1 MEIKKLLSG
10 LVGTDEKV
18 LQELNDLRGK
28 MDALNRVQACIEF
41 NLDGTIITANDNFLS
56 VVGYRLDEIQGR
68 HHSMFVDS
76 EYRNSADYQDF
87 WRRLNSGRFESAE
100 YKRIANGGKEVWIQ
114 ASYNPVLDEGG
125 KPIKVVKFATDIT
138 AQKLKAEENL
148 KIADISN
155 ALKLCTANVMLADND
170 LTITYVNDQV
180 VRMLKAHE
188 STVRKSLPNF
198 SVDNLVGTCVDQFHK
213 QPAHQRSMIGGLT
226 ETYKTDLKVEGL
238 TFGLI
243 ATPWFGIN
251 GERIGTVV
259 EWDDKTERLA
269 REEEERRV
277 SGENMRIKQALDGC
291 NTSVMMADADLNII
305 YMNNAVQSMMSENES
320 ALRKVL
326 PNFNASALMGT
337 CVDDFHKN
345 PAHQRSMLR
354 DLKQT
359 YKTDLSVGDRTFGLI
374 ATPIFDDAGV
384 RLGTAVE
391 WDDKTERLAAENEE
405 RRIAAENSRVKQA
418 LDSVSANVM
427 IADPDFNLVYLN
439 EAVLGMMR
447 NAERDIRTDLPG
459 FDTNKLMGANID
471 VFHKNPAHQRH
482 MVGALTSTY
491 SGEIVVGGRTF
502 SLTANPI
509 TVDGERLGTVVE
521 WLDRTAEVSI
531 EKEIDVVI
539 DAAGRGDL
547 TKQISLDDKDGFF
560 KNLSGGVNT
569 LVSTVEVALND
580 TLRMLGAMSRGDLTE
595 RITREYQGSFGQLK
609 DDANTTADKLTEVIG
624 NVRSSSGAITS
635 AANEI
640 AQGNADLSQRTE
652 EQASSLE
659 ETASSMEEMTSVVKQ
674 SADNAESANGL
685 ASEAQVKASRG
696 GEVVSQ
702 AVGAMDEIN
711 TASKKISDIIGVID
725 EIAFQTNLLALN
737 AAVEA
742 ARAGEQGRGFA
753 VVAGEVRNLAQRSA
767 GAAKEIKD
775 LIRDSV
781 TKVDDGTR
789 LVNESGETLT
799 EIVDAVE
806 KVSTMIRDISEA
818 AREQTS
824 GIEQVNVAITQ
835 MDEMTQQNAALVEE
849 ASAAGEAMADQARNM
864 NTMMEF
870 FTVDEGG
877 AHKPALHVVHQ
888 PTAARA
894 PAAAPKAASKSS
906 GADDEWE
913 DF

>member
-10 LVGTDEKV
+10 LTGGSSAEDQ
-18 LQELNDLRGK
+18 QELIDLRSK
-28 MDALNRVQACIEF
+28 FAAIDKTQATIEF
-41 NLDGTIITANDNFLS
+41 NLDGIIITANHNFLNA
-56 VVGYRLDEIQGR
+56 VGYRLDEIQGQ
-68 HHSMFVDS
+68 HHSMFVDQETKVSNEYQQFWAALNRGEAFS
-76 EYRNSADYQDF
+76 EDF
-87 WRRLNSGRFESAE
+87 
-100 YKRIANGGKEVWIQ
+100 KRVAKDGSEIWIS
-114 ASYNPVLDEGG
+114 ASYNPIFDQNGRVT
-125 KPIKVVKFATDIT
+125 KVIKLARDIT
-138 AQKLKAEENL
+138 AVKVQANESGRNT
-148 KIADISN
+148 A
-155 ALKLCTANVMLADND
+155 ALDVCDTSVMIADND
-170 LTITYVNDQV
+170 LNIVYMNDAV
-180 VRMLKAHE
+180 KDMMASNEKALK
-188 STVRKSLPNF
+188 TVLPNF
-198 SVDNLVGTCVDQFHK
+198 NAKALIGTCVDDFHAN
-213 QPAHQRSMIGGLT
+213 PAHQRGLLKSLKDTYRT
-226 ETYKTDLKVEGL
+226 ELPVAGL

-243 ATPWFGIN
+243 ATPIFDDGGN
-251 GERIGTVV
+251 RLGTVV
-259 EWDDKTERLA
+259 EWQDKTDQLA
-269 REEEERRV
+269 KQAEEQKLAA
-277 SGENMRIKQALDGC
+277 ENGRIKQALDAC

-305 YMNNAVQSMMSENES
+305 YMNKAVQSMMRENEA
-320 ALRKVL
+320 ALRTVL
-326 PNFNASALMGT
+326 PNFNSSTLMGT

-345 PAHQRSMLR
+345 PAHQRGMLN
-354 DLKQT
+354 DLRQT
-359 YKTDLSVGDRTFGLI
+359 YKTDLNVGGLTFGLI
-374 ATPIFDDAGV
+374 ATPIFDESGV

-391 WDDKTERLAAENEE
+391 WDDKTERLAAEVEE
-405 RRIAAENSRVKQA
+405 RRVSAENARVKQA

-427 IADPDFNLVYLN
+427 IADPDFNLIYLN

-447 NAERDIRTDLPG
+447 NGESDIRKDLPA
-459 FDTNKLMGANID
+459 FDTNKLLGSNID

-482 MVGALTSTY
+482 MVGAMTSTY
-491 SGEIVVGGRTF
+491 KGEIVVGGRTY

-531 EKEIDVVI
+531 EKEIDVMI

-547 TKQISLDDKDGFF
+547 TQQISLDGKDGFF
-560 KNLSGGVNT
+560 KNLSGGLNT

-624 NVRSSSGAITS
+624 NVRSSSGAISS

-674 SADNAESANGL
+674 SADNAEEANGL
-685 ASEAQVKASRG
+685 ASEAQGKATRG
-696 GEVVSQ
+696 GEVVGQ
-702 AVGAMDEIN
+702 AVGAMEEIN

-781 TKVDDGTR
+781 SKVEDGTR

-799 EIVDAVE
+799 EIVGAVE
-806 KVSTMIRDISEA
+806 KVSTMIREISEA

-824 GIEQVNVAITQ
+824 GIEQVNVAVTQ

-864 NTMMEF
+864 GTMMEF
-870 FTVDEGG
+870 FTVDDGG
-877 AHKPALHVVHQ
+877 THKPALHVVHQ
-888 PTAARA
+888 PTAAAKA
-894 PAAAPKAASKSS
+894 PAARSAAPKSSASS
-906 GADDEWE
+906 DDEWE